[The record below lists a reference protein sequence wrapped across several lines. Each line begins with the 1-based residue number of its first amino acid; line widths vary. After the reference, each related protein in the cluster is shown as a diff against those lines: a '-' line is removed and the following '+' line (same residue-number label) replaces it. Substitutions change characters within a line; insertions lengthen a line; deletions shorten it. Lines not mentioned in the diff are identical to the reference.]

1 MKPTNYGKFA
11 ASAPRY
17 DLVQRTLHWTMA
29 AIILVA
35 IAIGLYC
42 WTLPPGTPIRV
53 LLLDVHKSLGMTALV
68 LVVVRLLWRFG
79 KGAPAY
85 AEPLSPL
92 VHAGAHFAH
101 WALYAMML
109 WMPISGYISSGSAG
123 RSLPFFGLFQWPRL
137 VPNDKALEHTS
148 AYLHGVGAIIIIG
161 LLAMHL
167 GAVAWHR
174 LIKKDA
180 ILARML

>member
-1 MKPTNYGKFA
+1 MTATNYGKFA

-17 DLVQRTLHWTMA
+17 DLVQRGLHWTMA

-35 IAIGLYC
+35 IVIGLYC

-68 LVVVRLLWRFG
+68 LVVVRLVWRFV

-85 AEPLSPL
+85 AERLSPL
-92 VHAGAHFAH
+92 VHAAAHSAH
-101 WALYAMML
+101 WALYALML
-109 WMPISGYISSGSAG
+109 WMPVTGYIFSGSG
-123 RSLPFFGLFQWPRL
+123 NHSLPFFGLFQWPRL
-137 VPNDKALEHTS
+137 VPYDKALEHTGS
-148 AYLHGVGAIIIIG
+148 YLHSVGAVVIIG

-180 ILARML
+180 ILSRML